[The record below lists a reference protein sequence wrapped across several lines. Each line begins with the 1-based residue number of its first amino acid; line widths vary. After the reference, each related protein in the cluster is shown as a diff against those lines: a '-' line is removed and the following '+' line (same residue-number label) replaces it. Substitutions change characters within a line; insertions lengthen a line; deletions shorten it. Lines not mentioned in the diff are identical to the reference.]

1 MTKSQQNDVR
11 NEYNLPSAHTPTTSN
26 LNLETGIFTAP
37 TSKMFMVTVTAIIS
51 GKGNY
56 DQPALSSYAQ
66 LFLMKNGK
74 LESLENYLLVE
85 QGKVADLR
93 VNIDLDKGDTLS
105 LYVGHHIWK
114 QGFIGGSGGEFTAYG
129 FNLEQV
135 RFCIF

>member
-1 MTKSQQNDVR
+1 MI
-11 NEYNLPSAHTPTTSN
+11 Y
-26 LNLETGIFTAP
+26 ETAKQDSDAF
-37 TSKMFMVTVTAIIS
+37 F
-51 GKGNY
+51 
-56 DQPALSSYAQ
+56 LSSYAQ

-93 VNIDLDKGDTLS
+93 VNMALEKGDTLS
-105 LYVGHHIWK
+105 VYVGHHINTLEYSDY
-114 QGFIGGSGGEFTAYG
+114 SGEEFTAYG